1 MAGFILPG
9 GYSMCN
15 EFILS
20 SVSVLY
26 LGVHSVGGLHEMK
39 INFQALKDLSFLG
52 GEVSIDC

>member
-52 GEVSIDC
+52 G